1 MDIYALT
8 ILNGVALGSVLFL
21 VASGLSLVLG
31 VMGILNLTH
40 GAFYMI
46 GAFVGWTIAV
56 KLGWNFAVAVIAAG
70 LAAGLVSLIL
80 HLSLLRH
87 LHKQLNDQVLLTV
100 GFIYILT
107 NLSLWIWGGVSKATF
122 TAPALRSSIPI
133 LGWSYPVAKI
143 VIIFIGIAVV
153 TGLWWLQDRTR
164 IGAIIRAGMDDKEM
178 TMSLGINVE
187 RVSIAIFSLGGFL
200 AGIAGIIGAQLMGA
214 YLDMSTD
221 ILLLGIAVVV
231 IGGMGSVQGAMLGGI
246 FIGLADAFSKLVLP
260 EIAMFT
266 PYLAM
271 VIILLVRP
279 TGFLG
284 KRI

>member
-8 ILNGVALGSVLFL
+8 ILNGIALGSVLFL

-31 VMGILNLTH
+31 VMGILNLAH

-56 KLGWNFAVAVIAAG
+56 KLGWNFALAVIASG
-70 LAAGLVSLIL
+70 LSAGLVSLIL
-80 HLSLLRH
+80 HLSLLRR

-107 NLSLWIWGGVSKATF
+107 NLSLWIWGGVTKATF
-122 TAPALRSSIPI
+122 TAPALRSSILI
-133 LGWSYPVAKI
+133 LGWPYPIAKI

-153 TGLWWLQDRTR
+153 MGLWWLQDRTR

-266 PYLAM
+266 PYLSM
-271 VIILLVRP
+271 IIILLVRP